1 MVDPKPGTPYPFDV
15 AEKAGP
21 RGNKRRMPLDQAG
34 IGKARIQ
41 SLSSGIVEQ
50 VLDALFQRKLVPGQ
64 FLGTEA
70 QLCEA
75 FQTSRVPIR
84 EALGRLAALGVVK
97 IKTGARGGAT
107 IASTDPEQFAIALAV
122 QFMLAGVDPGE
133 LFDFR
138 IAIECRAVQ
147 LAAENATDEEI
158 ADLRARFAQIPTGR
172 ASRNRIEKILAFHAA
187 IVDLSRAH
195 SLIAFMHALEHALT
209 MLYVSRPDTVP
220 PVPKSYEALGTILEC
235 IAARDPDGARA
246 AMEAHLLR
254 QRKAIILKGDSPRV
268 FGANR
273 LPLSVNDP

>member
-1 MVDPKPGTPYPFDV
+1 MPMN
-15 AEKAGP
+15 EAG
-21 RGNKRRMPLDQAG
+21 L
-34 IGKARIQ
+34 GKARVQ

-84 EALGRLAALGVVK
+84 EALGRLTALGVVR

-107 IASTDPEQFAIALAV
+107 IADTDPEQFAVALAV
-122 QFMLAGVDPGE
+122 QFMLAGVEPAE

-147 LAAENATDEEI
+147 LAAENASDDEI
-158 ADLRARFAQIPTGR
+158 ADLRALFAKIPAGR
-172 ASRNRIEKILAFHAA
+172 ASRTRIERILAFHAA
-187 IVDLSRAH
+187 IVAASRAY
-195 SLIAFMHALEHALT
+195 SLIAFMRALEHALT

-220 PVPKSYEALGTILEC
+220 PVPKSYEALGTILDC
-235 IAARDPDGARA
+235 IAARDSEGARA
-246 AMEAHLLR
+246 TMEAHLLR
-254 QRKAIILKGDSPRV
+254 QRRAIIDRLKGESPRV
-268 FGANR
+268 FGRNR
-273 LPLSVNDP
+273 LPFGVNDP